1 MKKKFKLLS
10 SALLAL
16 TVAGCSCSAGYNV
29 ALNDSSSIISGG
41 KSSTT
46 LTTQDVFDYISDTN
60 SQTYNKAFI
69 LEIVKTALK
78 EKSGYSANELTATY
92 NYKLTKIFE
101 EYMEDETYFAN
112 GEFDEELLVAKL
124 RSEMANIGNPITG
137 ATGPTYDL
145 GLKYDYSKY
154 INNVLDYEIYMELLK
169 EDYIANNKSSILNK
183 SKSRIITV
191 YSTENIEDMEEIVN
205 DIFSGKYDSLED
217 LEKTKKEEARKEIGR
232 QYCEN
237 LGLVNEYFVDENG
250 KIVESC
256 SPTKSSYDS
265 SYSKFTTCEN
275 DRKCSL
281 EDGLEYQIKLV
292 DEKVYLDEQ
301 VINKDSSEIL
311 YENLLNQLLRD
322 DVKNH
327 LLSDAK
333 MEEIFGAEFASSGKF
348 LMAATADTEI
358 FNNKSIILSSG
369 PDSTCY
375 LVLVKVVDSN
385 TTDLED
391 MQKALE
397 LLHGSV
403 SETSVLLHYTSQLDV
418 EINEAELKEAY
429 KGIFE

>member
-10 SALLAL
+10 SALLAF

-29 ALNDSSSIISGG
+29 ALNDSSSVISGG

-46 LTTQDVFDYISDTN
+46 LTTQDVYEHIAN
-60 SQTYNKAFI
+60 VGSQTYNKAFI
-69 LEIVKTALK
+69 LEIIKTALK
-78 EKSGYSANELTATY
+78 EKSGYSTNELTSTY
-92 NYKLTKIFE
+92 NYKLKKIFE
-101 EYMEDETYFAN
+101 EYMEDDSYITN

-124 RSEMANIGNPITG
+124 RNDMANIGDPITG
-137 ATGPTYDL
+137 ATGPTYEL

-154 INNVLDYEIYMELLK
+154 ISSVLDYDIYMEMLK
-169 EDYIANNKSSILNK
+169 EDYIANTKASILNK

-191 YSTENIEDMEEIVN
+191 YSAETIEDMEEIVE
-205 DIFSGKYDSLED
+205 DIFSGKYSSLAD
-217 LEKTKKEEARKEIGR
+217 LEATKKEEARKEIGR

-237 LGLVNEYFVDENG
+237 LGLKNEYFVDENG

-281 EDGLEYQIKLV
+281 EDGLAYQIKLAN
-292 DEKVYLDEQ
+292 EKVYLEEQ
-301 VINKDSSEIL
+301 VINKDSSEVL
-311 YENLLNQLLRD
+311 YANLLSQLLRD
-322 DVKNH
+322 DVKNY

-333 MEEIFGAEFASSGKF
+333 MTEIFGTDFASSGKF
-348 LMAATADTEI
+348 LMAPTADSEI

-375 LVLVKVVDSN
+375 LVLVKVIDSD

-391 MQKALE
+391 MQQALE
-397 LLHGSV
+397 LLHSSV
-403 SETSVLLHYTSQLDV
+403 SETSVLLHYVEQLNI
-418 EINEAELKEAY
+418 EINDAELKEAY
-429 KGIFE
+429 KGIFN